1 MSTAVEQVFA
11 DSVESGAIRKFE
23 YDIVQMPTVRGVGR
37 VAIPSTIVPVFELRK
52 VDSSIKLA
60 YDI

>member
-1 MSTAVEQVFA
+1 MNTAVEQVFLDA
-11 DSVESGAIRKFE
+11 VESGAIRKF
-23 YDIVQMPTVRGVGR
+23 DFNIIQLPTVKGVGR
-37 VAIPSTIVPVFELRK
+37 VAIPSTIVPAFELRK